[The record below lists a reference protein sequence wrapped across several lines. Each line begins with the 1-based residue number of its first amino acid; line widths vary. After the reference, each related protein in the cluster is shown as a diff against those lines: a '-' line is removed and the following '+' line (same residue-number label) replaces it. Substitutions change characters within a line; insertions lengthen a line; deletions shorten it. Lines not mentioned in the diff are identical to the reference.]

1 MKEQD
6 FIEFVKQY
14 AMNNYENGG
23 WDEVVEAWGNGDI
36 LKFLSEANGD
46 EIKAFKS
53 IAKTVKLRH
62 EYAEE
67 IRKTAF

>member
-1 MKEQD
+1 MNEQD

-36 LKFLSEANGD
+36 LMFLSEANGD

-53 IAKTVKLRH
+53 IAKTVQLRH

>member
-1 MKEQD
+1 MNEQD

>member
-14 AMNNYENGG
+14 AMNNYETGG